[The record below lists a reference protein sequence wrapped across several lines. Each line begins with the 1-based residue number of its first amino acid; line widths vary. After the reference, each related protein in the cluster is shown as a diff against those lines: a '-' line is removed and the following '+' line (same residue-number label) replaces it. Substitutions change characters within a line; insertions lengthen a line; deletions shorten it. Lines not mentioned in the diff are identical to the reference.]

1 VHSALFNTSE
11 VLRRFLSAQLL
22 AVPALGFGAGRVVS
36 LNSPHEMRQEQGVEG
51 LSVWL
56 YRIMRDDTRL
66 NTPPRRISADELE
79 YPPLP
84 LRLHYLMT
92 PVTFQG
98 GAGGVPDAEQRI
110 MGRVM
115 QALHSRPV
123 LRGLDFTG
131 TEFQGMDGE
140 LHVHLET
147 LPLDDLS
154 RVWDA
159 LEGSFQ
165 LCVSYEVSIVNI
177 AADVVRQRATPVQVA
192 LPDYS
197 VVVGAEP

>member
-1 VHSALFNTSE
+1 MHSALLNTSE
-11 VLRRFLSAQLL
+11 VLRRFLRTQLQ
-22 AVPALGFGAGRVVS
+22 AVPALGFGGARVVS
-36 LNSPHEMRQEQGVEG
+36 LNSPQEMRQEQGVEG

-56 YRIMRDDTRL
+56 YRIVRDDTRL
-66 NTPPRRISADELE
+66 NIAPRRVSADELE

-92 PVTFQG
+92 PVTFLG
-98 GAGGVPDAEQRI
+98 GGGGVPDTEQRI

-123 LRGLDFTG
+123 LRGLDFAG
-131 TEFQGMDGE
+131 TEFEGLDGE
-140 LHVHLET
+140 LHVLLET

-177 AADVVRQRATPVQVA
+177 AADAVRQRAAPVQVA
-192 LPDYS
+192 LPDYG
-197 VVVGAEP
+197 VVV